1 MYCHLL
7 PALISIPALV
17 FFSSSSGGKVLQL
30 PMPDCVL
37 SVSIDSWLSQGEH
50 PPCAPFTP
58 VVYRSL
64 YFARCWV
71 RKQRGEGCDNCTLA
85 AATGLIFVQVV
96 KRDIDGESLL
106 DKWVASGADGTG
118 ANESYCFH
126 MDPMRAC
133 SPARIVSFSMV
144 FLH

>member
-1 MYCHLL
+1 M
-7 PALISIPALV
+7 
-17 FFSSSSGGKVLQL
+17 
-30 PMPDCVL
+30 
-37 SVSIDSWLSQGEH
+37 
-50 PPCAPFTP
+50 
-58 VVYRSL
+58 
-64 YFARCWV
+64 

-126 MDPMRAC
+126 MDPTRAC
-133 SPARIVSFSMV
+133 CPDDFLSFPKV
-144 FLH
+144 FPY